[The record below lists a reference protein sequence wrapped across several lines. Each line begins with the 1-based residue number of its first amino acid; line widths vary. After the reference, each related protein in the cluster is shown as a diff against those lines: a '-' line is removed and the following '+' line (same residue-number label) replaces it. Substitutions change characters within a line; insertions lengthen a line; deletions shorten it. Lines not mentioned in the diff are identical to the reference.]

1 MKQNELEG
9 LIKRLRNEG
18 KTIAATNGCFD
29 ILHTGHTRYLK
40 QAAGFADVLIV
51 LVNSDK
57 SVKKLKGET
66 RPINSENDRA
76 EVLEA
81 LKSVD
86 YTVIFDENSPI
97 ELLLKIK
104 PDVYAKGGDYTLE
117 TLPEAPELLKAGI
130 RIEFVPFV
138 SGKSTTSVIEKMKQP

>member
-9 LIKRLRNEG
+9 LIKRLRKEG
-18 KTIAATNGCFD
+18 RTIAATNGCFD
-29 ILHTGHTRYLK
+29 ILHIGHVRYLS
-40 QAAGFADVLIV
+40 QAKAFADVLIV

-66 RPINSENDRA
+66 RPLNGENDRA

-97 ELLLKIK
+97 ELLLKVK
-104 PDVYAKGGDYTLE
+104 PDVYAKGGDYTIE
-117 TLPEAPELLKAGI
+117 NLPEAPELLKAGI

-138 SGKSTTSVIEKMKQP
+138 SGKSTTSVIEKMKQA